1 MFNSQFNSQFGSL
14 FDVQDAH
21 WMARAL
27 ELARR
32 GRFTAS
38 PNPAVGCV
46 IVKKDQLVGQDLLI
60 GEGFHRQAGGPHA
73 EVFAL
78 RQAGALAKGATAYVT
93 LEPCAHTG
101 RTPPCAQ
108 ALIDAGVARVVVAS
122 LDANPQVSGKGIAML
137 QAAGIDAESG
147 LMAVEAEAINAGF
160 MQRMRSGVPLVTVK
174 LAASLDGRTA
184 LANGQSKW
192 ITGAAARR
200 DVQRHRALSCAIL
213 SGADT
218 VLVDN
223 ASLNVRWSELPESVQ
238 AQYGEYV
245 LPNSL
250 SNSLANESSTERL
263 ASEPQLRQPLRVI
276 IDTRNRLSPDLKL
289 FSLPGPIL
297 LLRGHLS
304 SGKKLGE
311 FNEQV
316 EECVLPLTEAGKL
329 DLQALMV
336 ELGKR
341 QINQLWVEAGAQLCG
356 ALLQAQLVD
365 ELVLYQ
371 APKLMGNG
379 ARGLFNF
386 ANFTAMDQVINLQWQ
401 DVRQVGED
409 IKLTARIVGANH

>member
-1 MFNSQFNSQFGSL
+1 M